1 MEDKVVVKPFSELP
15 DLRCLGLQDWG
26 LPKDWGIC
34 VVGTALRAHGVGEGT
49 YCVKHFEMV
58 DGAYARETFYPVPDS
73 VVVLIKP
80 KRDGLCASSNR
91 KFRPRLASHRRTA
104 T

>member
-73 VVVLIKP
+73 VVVLIKAETRWAVREQQQ
-80 KRDGLCASSNR
+80 KIQAAIGL
-91 KFRPRLASHRRTA
+91 T
-104 T
+104 